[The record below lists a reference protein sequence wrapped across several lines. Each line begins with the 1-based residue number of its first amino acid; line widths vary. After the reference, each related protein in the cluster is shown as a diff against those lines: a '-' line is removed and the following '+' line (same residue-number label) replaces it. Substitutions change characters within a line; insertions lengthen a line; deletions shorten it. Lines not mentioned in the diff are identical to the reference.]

1 MEKAHETLEFFA
13 WNNDLQQEVLPML
26 EELFLNRRTM
36 FRKLKRVEMRGAY
49 KSDDKVVE
57 LFEKR
62 GIELW
67 L

>member
-1 MEKAHETLEFFA
+1 
-13 WNNDLQQEVLPML
+13 ML